1 MASDRSALERMLAYD
16 RWANGEALASLERM
30 ASPPPD
36 AVRLLGHVVG
46 AQAGWLRRLG
56 IPNDFAGPWAEA
68 DLTALRVVWTRS
80 LPALWEALWKDSGA
94 SDPAREVSYRTTKGE
109 AFRSTVADILT
120 HVVIHGAYHRGQIAR
135 CVREGSGVPASTDF
149 ILAAR
154 TGAVA

>member
-1 MASDRSALERMLAYD
+1 VTSDRKALERMVAYD

-30 ASPPPD
+30 PSPPPD
-36 AVRLLGHVVG
+36 GVRLLAHVVG

-56 IPNDFAGPWAEA
+56 VPNDFAGPWAEA
-68 DLTALRVVWTRS
+68 DLAALREAWSTA
-80 LPALWEALWKDSGA
+80 LPALWEALWRDPGA

-120 HVVIHGAYHRGQIAR
+120 HVVIHGAHHRGQIAR
-135 CVREGSGVPASTDF
+135 CVREGSGAPASTDF